1 MGLLYLN
8 RNTDIV
14 KQVIGPRLKKKITT
28 LKLLGET
35 NN

>member
-14 KQVIGPRLKKKITT
+14 NQVIGPRLKKITT
-28 LKLLGET
+28 LKLIGET